1 MGGLVK
7 SSSDIRKERL
17 EADRLADERRQK
29 LERDR
34 LEAEAKQKQEDSRL
48 RDENN
53 KRSAKFQ
60 ADRNARKRMFLNAS
74 LNASQSKLQDD
85 EELGKKT
92 KLGDK

>member
-29 LERDR
+29 LEEDR
-34 LEAEAKQKQEDSRL
+34 LAAEAKQKQEESRL

-53 KRSAKFQ
+53 RRSAKFQ
-60 ADRNARKRMFLNAS
+60 ADRNARKRMFLSAAQN
-74 LNASQSKLQDD
+74 KLQDD
-85 EELGKKT
+85 EELGQKT